1 MNSFFVGNF
10 VEEQTL
16 RKQQFIQLLESVA
29 IVTPTVPLQRAK
41 FNKKIS
47 IVFGHFYDNAV
58 RCVDGAAA
66 AVLFKKAEVYLT
78 TTTKLSYSQNNH
90 IFFDSVI
97 PGAFSNK
104 AILQRVIKE
113 GKLMVFKY
121 PLSQVEDHVSSV
133 AKDIEFCDEVKR
145 RLDSGLD
152 GIVNYEKFEVQSA
165 TNGVTIGSVSPLYPM
180 VLCDFHESKF
190 SDEFILR
197 ILTRIY
203 DTLEMIHNLGL
214 CVCDIKLSNLY
225 MDGDCNV
232 DIADFGGYGEI
243 DSQLGEHTP
252 EFIPNDLVEA
262 NVRSIMVDKMCLV
275 SVAFK
280 LLKIAPV
287 SHTVAGFRECVN
299 RIEETALKNFLLSCW
314 P

>member
-1 MNSFFVGNF
+1 M
-10 VEEQTL
+10 EEQ
-16 RKQQFIQLLESVA
+16 RCKKQQFITLLHDAA
-29 IVTPTVPLQRAK
+29 IVTPTNPAQRTR
-41 FNKKIS
+41 FDKKIS

-58 RCVDGAAA
+58 RCIDGAAA
-66 AVLFKKAEVYLT
+66 AVLFEKANVYLT
-78 TTTKLSYSQNNH
+78 TTTKLSYSQNKQV
-90 IFFDSVI
+90 FFDSVI
-97 PGAFSNK
+97 PGAFSDK
-104 AILQRVIKE
+104 AILQRLIKD

-165 TNGVTIGSVSPLYPM
+165 TNGVTIGSLSPLYPM

-197 ILTRIY
+197 ILTRIH
-203 DTLEMIHNLGL
+203 DTLEKIHNIGL
-214 CVCDIKLSNLY
+214 CVCDLKLSNLY

-232 DIADFGGYGEI
+232 DIADFGGCGAVG
-243 DSQLGEHTP
+243 SQLGEYTP

-280 LLKIAPV
+280 LMKISPV
-287 SHTVAGFRECVN
+287 SHTVKGFLESVN
-299 RIEETALKNFLLSCW
+299 GIEEGALKDFLQSCW